1 MKKADEIYLL
11 DSLIQQTP
19 KNSYLRTML
28 DHMRVQFESDI
39 RSDFSTL
46 PDFAEIEREAVA
58 LRTRQAELVKLNETV
73 AQQIRDMRSRQ
84 AMMHNRLRQLSLE
97 AKDIETAANRM
108 ADTIAKDAT

>member
-46 PDFAEIEREAVA
+46 PDFRQIEREAVE
-58 LRTRQAELVKLNETV
+58 LRKRNDELEKQKADVEREIRAQREQQASMY
-73 AQQIRDMRSRQ
+73 RR
-84 AMMHNRLRQLSLE
+84 LE
-97 AKDIETAANRM
+97 ALKKEAVEFAAAMERAVNTFHVTRY
-108 ADTIAKDAT
+108 